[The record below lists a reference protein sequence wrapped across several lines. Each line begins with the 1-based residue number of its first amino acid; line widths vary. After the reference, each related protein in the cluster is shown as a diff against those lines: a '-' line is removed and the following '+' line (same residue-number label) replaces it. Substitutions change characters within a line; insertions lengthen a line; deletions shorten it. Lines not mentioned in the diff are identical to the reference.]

1 MGFCHVFG
9 IGARRILAKNCCV
22 EARVTSV
29 RSSVLY
35 VVKKP
40 IRLYP
45 NEKNTAYS
53 RFITFTYRVG
63 ETDYPGKLFITPFYR
78 CPAEGE
84 TICVYYDPQKPE
96 DYACYA
102 FGPRILPNGW

>member
-1 MGFCHVFG
+1 MRFCHVFG

-29 RSSVLY
+29 RSSALY

-40 IRLYP
+40 IRLCL

-53 RFITFTYRVG
+53 HFITFTYRVG
-63 ETDYPGKLFITPFYR
+63 ETEYPGKLFITPFYR
-78 CPAEGE
+78 CPAVGE
-84 TICVYYDPQKPE
+84 IICVYYNPKNPE
-96 DYACYA
+96 AYACHA
-102 FGPRILPNGW
+102 FGPGIPQKGW